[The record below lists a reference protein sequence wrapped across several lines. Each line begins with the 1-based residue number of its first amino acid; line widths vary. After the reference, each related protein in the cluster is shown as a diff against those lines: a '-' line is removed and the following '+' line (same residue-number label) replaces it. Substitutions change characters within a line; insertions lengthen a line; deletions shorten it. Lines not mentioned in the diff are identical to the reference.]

1 MSKDKKA
8 PKFSAFLYTKFA
20 GVISLNPFFPAEIN
34 DRPNKETN
42 NN

>member
-1 MSKDKKA
+1 MSKDKKHLNLG
-8 PKFSAFLYTKFA
+8 AFLYTKFA